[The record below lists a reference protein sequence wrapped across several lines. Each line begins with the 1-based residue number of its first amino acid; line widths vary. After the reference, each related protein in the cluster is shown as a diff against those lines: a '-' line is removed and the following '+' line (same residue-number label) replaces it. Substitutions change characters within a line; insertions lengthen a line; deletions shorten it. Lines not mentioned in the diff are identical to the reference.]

1 MAQLLTQMAQ
11 LLTQSEVADAL
22 KVSYATVGRWK
33 KAGIIVPAI
42 QIGKIARFD
51 LDDVKDAIE
60 ARHNEEEEQQ
70 PQQETT

>member
-1 MAQLLTQMAQ
+1 MDR

-51 LDDVKDAIE
+51 LDEVKDALE
-60 ARHNEEEEQQ
+60 ARHNPEDEQQ
-70 PQQETT
+70 PTEVTQ

>member
-1 MAQLLTQMAQ
+1 MDR

-33 KAGIIVPAI
+33 KAGFIVPAI